1 MTRIHLKLTFKL
13 GSSIFLILMLTLG
26 LFSAPFIAS
35 LQEFAH
41 DHEEEA
47 PQHVHNIS
55 AVLTPSLPNIVVS
68 GEVSLLVV
76 ILVTTGISVLLAHL
90 PNRATRS
97 RAPPLPYLH

>member
-1 MTRIHLKLTFKL
+1 MTEVYLKLAFKVGLNTFF
-13 GSSIFLILMLTLG
+13 SLILTLA
-26 LFSAPFIAS
+26 LFSTPFIAS

-41 DHEEEA
+41 DHEEET

-55 AVLTPSLPNIVVS
+55 AVLTSSLPNIITS
-68 GEVSLLVV
+68 GEEKLIVV
-76 ILVTTGISVLLAHL
+76 ILVTIYTSVLLAHL